1 MTNFEYWKDRILEII
16 KSGDGLALKNGNP
29 IGCYRTSCENCNFYN
44 GETNYCNKKR
54 FEWLYSEHE
63 ERPKLTRRERKLCE
77 ALETG
82 WIAANK
88 SGNVYWYSNL
98 PDKLYTMYQ
107 IIGGDSIRISGAGFH
122 FDFIDFEDEEPWMVE
137 NLLQLEVEE

>member
-44 GETNYCNKKR
+44 GETHYCNKKR
-54 FEWLYSEHE
+54 FEWLYSKHE
-63 ERPKLTRRERKLCE
+63 EKPKLTKRERKLCE

-88 SGNVYWYSNL
+88 SGKVYWYNRL
-98 PDKLYTMYQ
+98 PIKGDNAYVNCGKSMY
-107 IIGGDSIRISGAGFH
+107 ISGAGF
-122 FDFIDFEDEEPWMVE
+122 FFAFINFEDEEPWMVE
-137 NLLQLEVEE
+137 NLLQLEVE

>member
-1 MTNFEYWKDRILEII
+1 MTNFEYWKDRILEITNGGI
-16 KSGDGLALKNGNP
+16 RVALKNCSPTECLGMDCSYC
-29 IGCYRTSCENCNFYN
+29 GFYSDIHS
-44 GETNYCNKKR
+44 CNKIR

-63 ERPKLTRRERKLCE
+63 EKPKLTKRERKLCE

-88 SGNVYWYSNL
+88 SGKVYWYNRL
-98 PDKLYTMYQ
+98 PIKGDNAYVNCGKSMY
-107 IIGGDSIRISGAGFH
+107 ISGAGF
-122 FDFIDFEDEEPWMVE
+122 FFAFINFEDEEPWMVE

>member
-1 MTNFEYWKDRILEII
+1 MTNFEYWKDRILEINEDAGIAIINGKPCNCSI
-16 KSGDGLALKNGNP
+16 KECEHCDIFLKGKT
-29 IGCYRTSCENCNFYN
+29 CRQKFV
-44 GETNYCNKKR
+44 
-54 FEWLYSEHE
+54 EWLYSEHE
-63 ERPKLTRRERKLCE
+63 EKPKLTKRERKLCE

-88 SGNVYWYSNL
+88 SGKVYWYSSL
-98 PDKLYTMYQ
+98 PIKGDNAYVNCGKSMYL
-107 IIGGDSIRISGAGFH
+107 SGAVFH